1 MLPIVQQPAG
11 ETGSQPDDE
20 QAALAHRLRRRNR
33 LLAGTGALS
42 FLVCVPLVS
51 LPDGTALS
59 VIGLCLATVAGA
71 CVISLVYLLAG
82 EGQEDDPEDDSEE

>member
-1 MLPIVQQPAG
+1 VK
-11 ETGSQPDDE
+11 
-20 QAALAHRLRRRNR
+20 HRRRNR
-33 LLAGTGALS
+33 LLVGAGVLS

-59 VIGLCLATVAGA
+59 VIGLCLAAVAGA

-82 EGQEDDPEDDSEE
+82 EGEQADPERDPEE